1 MVLLA
6 GCGGVRIELE
16 LGQVKLVLLRAGVGG
31 LRLQLL
37 AGCVLWSMLH
47 GLHVTF

>member
-31 LRLQLL
+31 LRFAA
-37 AGCVLWSMLH
+37 AGWLCSVACCMLH
-47 GLHVTF
+47 DTF